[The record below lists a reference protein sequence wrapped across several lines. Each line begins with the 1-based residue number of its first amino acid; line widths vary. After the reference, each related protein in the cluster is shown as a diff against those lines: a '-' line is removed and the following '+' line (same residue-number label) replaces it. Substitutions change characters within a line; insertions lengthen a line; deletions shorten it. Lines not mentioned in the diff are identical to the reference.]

1 MDAANNLPVLGASST
16 SATGRTPL
24 KQVHTHSARDLRGD
38 ADTTDDEEGKISTSP
53 SSRSPT
59 VSPTGSPSSS
69 PSWRSFIVGRTWMP
83 NLSIEA
89 IEDALPAVAL
99 TLALGA
105 LLCAV
110 MVLSRSRSSTG
121 GR

>member
-1 MDAANNLPVLGASST
+1 MDAANNLPVLGAGST
-16 SATGRTPL
+16 STTDRPPL

-53 SSRSPT
+53 LSRSPT
-59 VSPTGSPSSS
+59 VSPTESPSRLR
-69 PSWRSFIVGRTWMP
+69 SWRSFILGRTWMP
-83 NLSIEA
+83 DLSIEA

-110 MVLSRSRSSTG
+110 VVLSRPKSSTS